1 MTRWRGRLESKRD
14 PRPSFPFFT
23 DPDKMTLWKGVE
35 ADLDPK
41 PGGVYRVN
49 VTGHNIAR
57 GEYVEIVPNTR
68 VVFTWGWESD
78 DSPLAPGSS
87 TVEIC
92 LIPDGGATVV
102 RLRHTGLAADQQDGH
117 AEGWEHYLPRP
128 SPWRRRARTR
138 GPTRGHPVR
147 VIRTDRRNR

>member
-23 DPDKMTLWKGVE
+23 DPVKMTLWKGVE

-68 VVFTWGWESD
+68 VVFTWEWEGD

-87 TVEIC
+87 TVQIS
-92 LIPDGGATVV
+92 LILDGDATVV

-117 AEGWEHYLPRP
+117 AEGWEHYLPRLAMAAAGQDAGP
-128 SPWRRRARTR
+128 DPWAS
-138 GPTRGHPVR
+138 GEGH
-147 VIRTDRRNR
+147 